1 MSLWLCYN
9 VFSYGAAD
17 EDFIPGTREIS
28 LVETGFVFIDFVDDM
43 FPEEDEQ
50 FEVFLSAAPGAL
62 VVSPAFATITILNDD
77 PPLPGT
83 TTL

>member
-1 MSLWLCYN
+1 M
-9 VFSYGAAD
+9 FSYGAAD
-17 EDFIPGTREIS
+17 DDFIPGTREIS
-28 LVETGFVFIDFVDDM
+28 LVETEFVFIDFVDDM